1 MFSKKTL
8 TYGLTAT
15 LLSILSP
22 GALADWSLNNDL
34 SRLSFVS
41 IKATDIGEVHKFT
54 QLGGNIADGKVT
66 VSVNLVSVDTL
77 IPIRDER
84 MQEILFETEIFPT
97 ATITAP
103 LDFAALDNLARGQVQ
118 TLAVEANLSLKSQTL
133 PLTAELL
140 AVRADE
146 DTLVISSLQPVL
158 ITAAAA
164 GLSDGVEKLR
174 EIAGLPNISQ
184 AVPVSFVFTFEQNT
198 PE

>member
-1 MFSKKTL
+1 MFSKKIL

-22 GALADWSLNNDL
+22 GVFAAWSLNNDL

-54 QLGGNIADGKVT
+54 QLGGNIVDGKVS
-66 VSVNLVSVDTL
+66 VSINLVSVDTL

-84 MQEILFETEIFPT
+84 MQNLLFETDIFPT

-103 LDFAALDNLARGQVQ
+103 LDPAAFDNLPSGGVQ
-118 TLAVEANLSLKSQTL
+118 TLAVEANLSLKGQTI
-133 PLTAELL
+133 PLTAELM
-140 AVRADE
+140 AVRADNG
-146 DTLVISSLQPVL
+146 TLVISSLQPVL

-184 AVPVSFVFTFEQNT
+184 AVPVSFVFTFEQDA
-198 PE
+198 E